1 MKWDQFFHYLDDSC
15 NSRILSFKL
24 SGRSFVKGVRVSICI
39 IIDLADT
46 FILIMM
52 ISSILCTNFQ
62 YIMNLRVCRPRFS
75 RATIHAQGVHSPL
88 YSRVQYKIFYH
99 NYRKIRTR
107 FPSKREKMLHLHSL
121 TPLSLSAHG
130 LCPSRRRGHN
140 VRGAGNQSGGRE

>member
-52 ISSILCTNFQ
+52 ISSILCTNF
-62 YIMNLRVCRPRFS
+62 
-75 RATIHAQGVHSPL
+75 
-88 YSRVQYKIFYH
+88 
-99 NYRKIRTR
+99 
-107 FPSKREKMLHLHSL
+107 
-121 TPLSLSAHG
+121 
-130 LCPSRRRGHN
+130 
-140 VRGAGNQSGGRE
+140 